1 MAEIKAD
8 EITTVLRQQIEG
20 FVGGV
25 DVSEEGTIIS
35 TGDGIAR
42 IYGLENCMAGEL
54 LRLPH
59 DVYGMALNLEEESVG
74 AVVFG
79 EFFKVKEGGNGKRAG
94 RVMEDPIGE
103 NLIGRGGNPPGQP
116 RDGEGPVAP
125 T

>member
-74 AVVFG
+74 AVLVGGVFKG
-79 EFFKVKEGGNGKRAG
+79 KEGGTVKETGRILEVPVGEELNG
-94 RVMEDPIGE
+94 P
-103 NLIGRGGNPPGQP
+103 
-116 RDGEGPVAP
+116 
-125 T
+125 

>member
-1 MAEIKAD
+1 MAELKAD
-8 EITTVLRQQIEG
+8 EITSVLKQQIEG
-20 FVGGV
+20 FKAGV

-74 AVVFG
+74 AEWFG
-79 EFFKVKEGGNGKRAG
+79 GLFQAKEGGTVKKAG
-94 RVMEDPIGE
+94 AIDGVPLR
-103 NLIGRGGNPPGQP
+103 P
-116 RDGEGPVAP
+116 RS
-125 T
+125 